1 MYFTRDPV
9 VETLI
14 TAREG
19 YRLLLRSTAHPEH
32 EEFLVDIVEVVNL
45 GSACFF
51 RSLEKPKAFL
61 VPMTDYALLEVK
73 EQRVALKAPVVAPQ
87 QKNTNKAAQKDNHRT
102 DSPTSTQKNNTK
114 KQKKQRKIGTEAES
128 APPIRETVEEPIL
141 EKPLLIPPPTLLIS
155 DTISRYK
162 EMTAIEEL
170 SLESLPMHAEEP
182 KEDVESSQDG
192 AY

>member
-19 YRLLLRSTAHPEH
+19 YRLLIRSTTSTEH
-32 EEFLVDIVEVVNL
+32 EEFLVDMVEVVNL
-45 GSACFF
+45 GSVCFF

-61 VPMTDYALLEVK
+61 IPAADYVLLEVK
-73 EQRVALKAPVVAPQ
+73 EQRVALKAPITVSQ
-87 QKNTNKAAQKDNHRT
+87 QKGSSKGNQKDSHRGEN
-102 DSPTSTQKNNTK
+102 PPTQKHSGK
-114 KQKKQRKIGTEAES
+114 KQKKQRKIAEEEEVIT
-128 APPIRETVEEPIL
+128 PPREPVEEPVM
-141 EKPLLIPPPTLLIS
+141 EKPLLIPPPPLLIS

-170 SLESLPMHAEEP
+170 SLEPLPDHSDP
-182 KEDVESSQDG
+182 IID
-192 AY
+192 